1 MKTVLTYGTF
11 DLFHV
16 GHLRLLQRLRA
27 LGDRLIVGVST
38 DEFNASKGKQCVIPF
53 EHRCEVVRNLKQVD
67 LVIPESCWSQKLDDI
82 CRYKVDVFGMGADWQ
97 GKFDDLGEYCEV
109 IYLERTQ
116 DISTTHLKN
125 VLADLRSD
133 NIARLKDA
141 LDVLQTVAREFR

>member
-1 MKTVLTYGTF
+1 
-11 DLFHV
+11 
-16 GHLRLLQRLRA
+16 
-27 LGDRLIVGVST
+27 
-38 DEFNASKGKQCVIPF
+38 
-53 EHRCEVVRNLKQVD
+53 
-67 LVIPESCWSQKLDDI
+67 
-82 CRYKVDVFGMGADWQ
+82 MGADWQ
-97 GKFDDLGEYCEV
+97 GKFDELGEYCEV